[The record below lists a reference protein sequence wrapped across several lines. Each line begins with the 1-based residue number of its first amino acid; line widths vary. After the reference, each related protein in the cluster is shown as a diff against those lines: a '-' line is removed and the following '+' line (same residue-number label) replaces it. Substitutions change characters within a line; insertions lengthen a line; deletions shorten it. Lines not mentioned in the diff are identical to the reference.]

1 MTMSSL
7 SSALR
12 RKATRSLRRDVAA
25 LGGHRPWIRA
35 AAAASSRFFCS
46 AQEAVEPS
54 GTPEGD
60 GEFPG
65 TSGRDGTDALAA
77 TGTLLADLHDH
88 DDARDLASS
97 DDGHLDDAHHDAGS
111 TTHAA
116 PGSP

>member
-1 MTMSSL
+1 MTLSSL

-12 RKATRSLRRDVAA
+12 RTAARSLRRDVAA

-65 TSGRDGTDALAA
+65 TSGRVGADALAGSERA
-77 TGTLLADLHDH
+77 RREAVAAAAALLA
-88 DDARDLASS
+88 SGTP
-97 DDGHLDDAHHDAGS
+97 DGPPRMLRAVD
-111 TTHAA
+111 
-116 PGSP
+116 